1 MACASLSER
10 TNASEQE
17 FRFSTFASE
26 ERCLIAAAAAS
37 IARGKLCDDEGCTH
51 VRMIAS
57 ELGWHAMW
65 RRPAARVA
73 LTASADMEGNAGR
86 SHWADFVKSG
96 GSPHG
101 PFQSDLWISGMGKA
115 VTVLY

>member
-10 TNASEQE
+10 TKASEQE
-17 FRFSTFASE
+17 FRFSTFAHVSE

-37 IARGKLCDDEGCTH
+37 IARGRLCDDEGCTH

-65 RRPAARVA
+65 RRPATRVG
-73 LTASADMEGNAGR
+73 LTASADINYVADSS
-86 SHWADFVKSG
+86 SHKES
-96 GSPHG
+96 
-101 PFQSDLWISGMGKA
+101 
-115 VTVLY
+115 